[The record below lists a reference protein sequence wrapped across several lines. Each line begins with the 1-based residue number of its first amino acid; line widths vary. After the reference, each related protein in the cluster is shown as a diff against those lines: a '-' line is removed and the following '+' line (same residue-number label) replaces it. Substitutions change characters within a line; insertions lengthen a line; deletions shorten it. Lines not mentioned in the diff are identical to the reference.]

1 MDSKKLSFLD
11 YTGKYSK
18 INEDKFAFYFKGG
31 IKKVM
36 TPLFIVPPIF
46 DVTFKTVFSYDETGM
61 INTKDFFNT
70 TLFPSSQSV
79 SEIKSFTSKEILS
92 KSNIKHNK
100 GTKIVD
106 NVFIAKF
113 KEKENDIVVDFEME
127 NGYNN
132 CLTEKYFDYDSG
144 LRRANNFAETWVIA
158 LCTDKAKNPR
168 NVKTSFSHMIKKY
181 QMDDDSHSLDY
192 IRIFEIY
199 LNDLYNNIDGDISI
213 FKNQKIKDEGKEW
226 IKLFTIHIW
235 SKFYLFE
242 SNYVIPSGLIFKNKN
257 VDKVVNE
264 ILSDIQDLNRLKID
278 VDNMNKK
285 RVEEE
290 NNKKFELGHK
300 EGYQKG
306 IKDGE
311 KTGFEKGEAHGYKI
325 GEAEGYE
332 KGEAYGYKI
341 GETDGYKIGAA
352 EGYEKGET
360 DGYEKGAAY
369 GFNQGI
375 QKQKLEIL
383 DLFFNN
389 YIQGRSLE
397 NIQMIGKISSS
408 TIISRYSSNNNNV
421 QRFIYGFIQELSN
434 RNLLI

>member
-1 MDSKKLSFLD
+1 
-11 YTGKYSK
+11 
-18 INEDKFAFYFKGG
+18 
-31 IKKVM
+31 
-36 TPLFIVPPIF
+36 
-46 DVTFKTVFSYDETGM
+46 
-61 INTKDFFNT
+61 
-70 TLFPSSQSV
+70 
-79 SEIKSFTSKEILS
+79 
-92 KSNIKHNK
+92 
-100 GTKIVD
+100 
-106 NVFIAKF
+106 
-113 KEKENDIVVDFEME
+113 
-127 NGYNN
+127 
-132 CLTEKYFDYDSG
+132 
-144 LRRANNFAETWVIA
+144 
-158 LCTDKAKNPR
+158 
-168 NVKTSFSHMIKKY
+168 
-181 QMDDDSHSLDY
+181 MDDDSHSLDY

-360 DGYEKGAAY
+360 DGYEKGAAF

-389 YIQGRSLE
+389 
-397 NIQMIGKISSS
+397 
-408 TIISRYSSNNNNV
+408 
-421 QRFIYGFIQELSN
+421 
-434 RNLLI
+434 